1 MHIIES
7 YATHCGLRIDKPWI
21 YQSYYPMSHKHY
33 ITLQPAGGADVRD
46 YAYWDEVIQYI
57 KPELEKRDI
66 KIVQLGVEKD
76 RAIQGCIH
84 TQGSTELSQV
94 SYLING
100 AMLHMGVDSI
110 GIHMA
115 SAYGKKIVGLY
126 CNQWTRSSGPY
137 WSDSKDVILHE
148 PNRDGIKPSFSLQED
163 PKTINEISAEKIA
176 QSVFDLLGI
185 DVKIPYER
193 VHIGKNYNEINVQ
206 NIPTSVA
213 RINEQQLSNHPLIVR
228 MDIEHNEEVL
238 EEQLKQCMCV
248 ICSTKP
254 IDKNIIMNYKPRI
267 QNFVYYLDDNH
278 DKDFVEFLRSNAVS
292 HSLLTRDGG
301 EKLEKLKLEYLDYGF
316 IFRKYVDEEG
326 MAILKDQDLSK
337 YMFKTRKKLLKGG
350 KCYNSASNLKAER
363 PMASVNDFSFTEIVD
378 NPEFWDFLDETYIV
392 KKLDS

>member
-21 YQSYYPMSHKHY
+21 YQSYYPMSYKHY

-46 YAYWDEVIQYI
+46 YAYWDEVVQYI
-57 KPELEKRDI
+57 KPELEKRNI
-66 KIVQLGVEKD
+66 EIIQLGVEKD
-76 RAIQGCIH
+76 RALPGCVH
-84 TQGSTELSQV
+84 TQGTTELSQV
-94 SYLING
+94 AYLING
-100 AMLHMGVDSI
+100 AMLHLGVDSI

-148 PNRDGIKPSFSLQED
+148 PNRDGIKPSFSLQEE

-185 DVKIPYER
+185 DCKIPYER
-193 VHIGKNYNEINVQ
+193 VHVGKNYNDINIQ

-213 RINEQQLSNHPLIVR
+213 RINEKQLANHPLIVR
-228 MDIEHNEEVL
+228 MDIEHNEEIL

-248 ICSTKP
+248 ICVTKP
-254 IDKNIIMNYKPRI
+254 ISKNIIMNYKPRI
-267 QNFVYYLDDNH
+267 QNLVYYLDGDH
-278 DKDFVEFLRSNAVS
+278 DKDFVEFLRSNAVA
-292 HSLLTRDGG
+292 HSLLTREED
-301 EKLEKLKLEYLDYGF
+301 ENLKNLKLEYLDYGY
-316 IFRKYVDEEG
+316 IFRKFIDEEG
-326 MAILKDQDLSK
+326 IKKLKDEDLSK
-337 YMFKTRKKLLKGG
+337 YAFKTRKKILKDG
-350 KCYNSASNLKAER
+350 KCYNSVSNLKADA
-363 PMASVNDFSFTEIVD
+363 PMQSVNDFSFTDIID
-378 NPEFWDFLDETYIV
+378 NPEFWDFLDETYVV